1 MEEKLRERISDFMNV
16 RGYSVNRLANDIG
29 VQTRTLQNQIRSN
42 TAISASVLLEILF
55 QYKDLSAE
63 WLMRGVGDMFLID
76 ISSESELLNKLR
88 EQSDLIKRQ
97 QREID
102 GLYERIK
109 ELKKEDVPSTEN
121 LLAAG

>member
-1 MEEKLRERISDFMNV
+1 M
-16 RGYSVNRLANDIG
+16 NRLANDIG